1 VETFIAQHF
10 LDYLPPRFSFFLL
23 QNHFLQN
30 PQIKVGNQLRGASFK
45 VLIQATHIIR
55 KELLYYVVD
64 VIRQERVVNIV
75 DQLRIVVQSGVS
87 LFDWDLADFFLEPA
101 VHVKAF
107 GDLRRWFPSAK
118 RNIRFTFWCMVQITL
133 NLLKLGLDLIPSCAD
148 ICYRQLLN
156 ILHCLWVFCE

>member
-1 VETFIAQHF
+1 METFIAQHF

-23 QNHFLQN
+23 QYHFLQN
-30 PQIKVGNQLRGASFK
+30 PQIKVRNQLRGASFK

-87 LFDWDLADFFLEPA
+87 LFD
-101 VHVKAF
+101 
-107 GDLRRWFPSAK
+107 
-118 RNIRFTFWCMVQITL
+118 
-133 NLLKLGLDLIPSCAD
+133 
-148 ICYRQLLN
+148 
-156 ILHCLWVFCE
+156 